1 MATAMDD
8 RALYLLMAWFSP
20 GYPVGAYS
28 YSHGLEAAVAERLV
42 TDRASLRDWIETLV
56 QYGDGWIDACLFS
69 ATYDAARRQDWQ
81 TVAELCERARAQR
94 PTPEIA
100 LESEAQGNAF
110 LTATARAWPHAWLN
124 RLETCR
130 GGPVA
135 YPVAVAVAC
144 AAFDLPRHASL
155 IAYLHAMVANLASAG
170 MRLIPLGQSGG
181 QAVIADLAR
190 TVGATVDRAPHAL
203 LDEIGTATP
212 MVDWFSIAHETQY
225 ARLFRS

>member
-1 MATAMDD
+1 MVTVMDD
-8 RALYLLMAWFSP
+8 HALYPLMAWFSP
-20 GYPVGAYS
+20 GYPVGAFS
-28 YSHGLEAAVAERLV
+28 YSHGLEAAVSAGLV
-42 TDRASLRDWIETLV
+42 TDRTSLRNWVETLV
-56 QYGDGWIDACLFS
+56 QHGDGWIDACLFS
-69 ATYDAARRQDWQ
+69 ATYDATRQQNWR

-110 LTATARAWPHAWLN
+110 LIATARAWPHAWFN

-130 GGPVA
+130 NGPVA

-144 AAFDLPRHASL
+144 AAFELAKRASL
-155 IAYLHAMVANLASAG
+155 IAYLHAFVANLASAG
-170 MRLIPLGQSGG
+170 MRLVPLGQSDG

-190 TVGATVDRAPHAL
+190 TVETTADRAPRAV

-212 MVDWFSIAHETQY
+212 MVDWLSIAHETQY